1 MRRFTSCCMIAAV
14 VLSLAGCRE
23 EPARRTASSWIDPS
37 VTRFH
42 ALGWLGGRAHPAT
55 RTVEIIDEDGAES
68 AVGGMV
74 IIEVDSDGP
83 LAAAGVIRGDV
94 IVRVGSTWLPIKDDP
109 SLDFIRA
116 VESEVSARVSPIP
129 LFVLRKG
136 RVAELKL
143 AHEMEPMEVGLPAAS
158 KRLEAIAR
166 AGMRKLVDLQ
176 RDDGSFGD
184 ASGDLDQKITTSS
197 MAGLALIAGGAADR
211 ESEFAPVLKRCRSS
225 VHDALGD
232 DNAEIGPWALAWA
245 TMFLAE
251 SQGPLPLTGGSPM
264 TFSSSQPFE
273 MSGAMPEM
281 HGGKGVQITRS
292 FSFSSDGEMPE
303 NFDLEE
309 LHKNGGVGIMV
320 MGSGGLSGMHGVSAG
335 ATVAKSDMPD
345 EPLWSF
351 DQVETL
357 AGAETVKRLELL
369 TKLVERLTVL
379 QQDDGGWDAAA
390 ERLGYSQRTI
400 TTNQALLA
408 LGMAQRAG
416 VPISGAALKRGLKCL
431 RKATND
437 GHVFAVNDAGF
448 DRRLEAGRSSG
459 AGAALMSLN
468 CHDSDE
474 FLRELASFSD
484 KNARTIATAKSR
496 VSLHVLNTAILRR
509 QRGRAAWAA
518 FFEEF
523 RDLIVSLQ
531 RRDGSFDQIPTEQA
545 STNSIGEQTRRT
557 AMWTLV
563 AALQNDR
570 TPLLTAKASN
580 PLQREITSDG
590 QLVQGGASG
599 MPAAGMTMDPE
610 QARKMLEGMGI
621 DLDEMMKQAI
631 EGSGGKADDDQ
642 P

>member
-1 MRRFTSCCMIAAV
+1 
-14 VLSLAGCRE
+14 
-23 EPARRTASSWIDPS
+23 
-37 VTRFH
+37 
-42 ALGWLGGRAHPAT
+42 
-55 RTVEIIDEDGAES
+55 
-68 AVGGMV
+68 
-74 IIEVDSDGP
+74 
-83 LAAAGVIRGDV
+83 
-94 IVRVGSTWLPIKDDP
+94 
-109 SLDFIRA
+109 
-116 VESEVSARVSPIP
+116 
-129 LFVLRKG
+129 
-136 RVAELKL
+136 
-143 AHEMEPMEVGLPAAS
+143 
-158 KRLEAIAR
+158 
-166 AGMRKLVDLQ
+166 
-176 RDDGSFGD
+176 
-184 ASGDLDQKITTSS
+184 
-197 MAGLALIAGGAADR
+197 MAGRI
-211 ESEFAPVLKRCRSS
+211 P
-225 VHDALGD
+225 
-232 DNAEIGPWALAWA
+232 
-245 TMFLAE
+245 
-251 SQGPLPLTGGSPM
+251 
-264 TFSSSQPFE
+264 
-273 MSGAMPEM
+273 
-281 HGGKGVQITRS
+281 
-292 FSFSSDGEMPE
+292 
-303 NFDLEE
+303 
-309 LHKNGGVGIMV
+309 
-320 MGSGGLSGMHGVSAG
+320 
-335 ATVAKSDMPD
+335 
-345 EPLWSF
+345 
-351 DQVETL
+351 
-357 AGAETVKRLELL
+357 GAETVKRLELL

-459 AGAALMSLN
+459 AGAALMALN

-590 QLVQGGASG
+590 QLVQGGMSG

-631 EGSGGKADDDQ
+631 EGAGGKADDDQ